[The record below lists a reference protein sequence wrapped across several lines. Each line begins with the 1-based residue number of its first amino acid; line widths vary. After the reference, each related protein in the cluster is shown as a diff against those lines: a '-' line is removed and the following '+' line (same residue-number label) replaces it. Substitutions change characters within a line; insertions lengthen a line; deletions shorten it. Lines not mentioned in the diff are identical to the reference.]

1 MGGMGRARRALFI
14 TTFALFG
21 CSSQAVPAAT
31 PTLEAVS
38 VRFGANSAT
47 QPLMRDV
54 SQEYMTAHP
63 NITLETTLT
72 RREQPDLDSY
82 FVTNHLP
89 PDSDAWAAPIGQDGI
104 AVIAHPT
111 AGVQSLT
118 TEELRDIYR
127 GRVASWAAVGG
138 AAQSIQV
145 VSREDGAGT
154 RAEFERLVMG
164 ARSTTRTALIAPSSV
179 AMVDTVTRTPGAVG
193 YVSMGYLGEEL
204 TPLAID
210 GVMPTRETVRTNVY
224 PLRSTLFVVGA
235 REPEGVY
242 RAFIAWLQ
250 SSDGQAIIA
259 RRYVPLLAP

>member
-31 PTLEAVS
+31 PTLDAVS
-38 VRFGANSAT
+38 VHFGANSAT
-47 QPLMRDV
+47 QPLMQAV
-54 SQEYMTAHP
+54 AQEYMAAYP
-63 NITLETTLT
+63 NITLETHVT
-72 RREQPDLDSY
+72 RHEQPDTEPY

-111 AGVQSLT
+111 ADVRGLT
-118 TEELRDIYR
+118 TAELRDIYR
-127 GRVASWAAVGG
+127 GRVANWDAVGG

-154 RAEFERLVMG
+154 RAEFERFVMG
-164 ARSTTRTALIAPSSV
+164 ARPTTRTALIAPSSV
-179 AMVDTVTRTPGAVG
+179 AMVDTVTQTPGAVG
-193 YVSMGYLGEEL
+193 YVSMGYLGEDI

-210 GVMPTRETVRTNVY
+210 GVLPTRETVQTNVY
-224 PLRSTLFVVGA
+224 PLRSTLFVVGE
-235 REPEGVY
+235 REPEGAY
-242 RAFIAWLQ
+242 RVIIAWMQ
-250 SSDGQAIIA
+250 SREGQAIIA
-259 RRYVPLLAP
+259 RRHVPLLTP